1 MKMFK
6 RSGVLALLALAC
18 SPSMALA
25 HTGAATVSCTG
36 AEFSF
41 VKFQAGS
48 NTVNYKVT
56 VDGTT
61 AAEGTYVL
69 DQAGGTQG
77 HLSVPLTIY
86 DTHRVQAFSWWGP
99 AGTVNGESRPASSPA
114 LADQVV
120 HCAAAP
126 PPITVPTVP
135 TVPAV
140 PIAPAAPAP
149 LAATPAAATPSPT
162 IAVAGER
169 VISAPAARLS
179 VQSACAAT
187 HARVTVAA
195 RLMRQVRFSVK
206 GRPARTVDVASGRR
220 SVTTLVALRP
230 RGPVAQ
236 KVTTRITFRNG
247 TRPRTLVA
255 VARRCS
261 SAAVLPK
268 FTG

>member
-1 MKMFK
+1 MRLFK

-56 VDGTT
+56 VDGAT
-61 AAEGTYVL
+61 AAQGTYVL

-99 AGTVNGESRPASSPA
+99 AGTVDGHTRPATSPA
-114 LADQVV
+114 LADKVV
-120 HCAAAP
+120 SCAAAP
-126 PPITVPTVP
+126 APITLP
-135 TVPAV
+135 
-140 PIAPAAPAP
+140 APARAAPV
-149 LAATPAAATPSPT
+149 AATPAAATPAPT
-162 IAVAGER
+162 ITVAGER
-169 VISAPAARLS
+169 VVSVPAPRLT
-179 VQSACAAT
+179 VQQACAVT

-206 GRPARTVDVASGRR
+206 GRPARTVTVAPGRR
-220 SVTTLVALRP
+220 SITTLVALRP

-261 SAAVLPK
+261 SAAVVPK

>member
-1 MKMFK
+1 MKMLK
-6 RSGVLALLALAC
+6 RAGGLALVALAC
-18 SPSMALA
+18 SPAAAMA

-36 AEFSF
+36 ADFSF

-56 VDGTT
+56 VDGATT
-61 AAEGTYVL
+61 AEGTFVL

-77 HLSVPLTIY
+77 HLNVPFTLY

-99 AGTVNGESRPASSPA
+99 AGTADGNTRPASSPA
-114 LADQVV
+114 LADKIVD
-120 HCAAAP
+120 CAAAP
-126 PPITVPTVP
+126 APITVPVVP
-135 TVPAV
+135 VVP
-140 PIAPAAPAP
+140 APAP
-149 LAATPAAATPSPT
+149 AAATPAAATPAPT

-169 VISAPAARLS
+169 VVSAPAPRLT
-179 VQSACAAT
+179 VQSACAVT

-206 GRPARTVDVASGRR
+206 GRPARTVNVAPGLR
-220 SVTTLVALRP
+220 SVTALVALRP

-247 TRPRTLVA
+247 TRARTLVA

-261 SAAVLPK
+261 SAAVVPT

>member
-1 MKMFK
+1 MKMLT
-6 RSGVLALLALAC
+6 RVGVLALLALAC
-18 SPSMALA
+18 SPAAALA
-25 HTGAATVSCTG
+25 HTGAATVSCTR

-61 AAEGTYVL
+61 VVEGTYVL

-86 DTHRVQAFSWWGP
+86 DTHRVQAFAWWGP
-99 AGTVNGESRPASSPA
+99 VGIVDGHTRPATSPP
-114 LADQVV
+114 LADEVV
-120 HCAAAP
+120 DCAAAP
-126 PPITVPTVP
+126 LPVTTPVVPVTP
-135 TVPAV
+135 TPAAAA
-140 PIAPAAPAP
+140 APAAPAP
-149 LAATPAAATPSPT
+149 Q
-162 IAVAGER
+162 IVVAGER
-169 VISAPAARLS
+169 VVSIPTPRLT
-179 VQSACAAT
+179 VQDACAAT

-195 RLMRQVRFSVK
+195 VQMRTVRFSVR
-206 GRPARTVDVASGRR
+206 GRPARIVTVAPGRR
-220 SVTTLVALRP
+220 SVTALVALRS
-230 RGPVAQ
+230 RGPAAQ

-255 VARRCS
+255 VARRCA
-261 SAAVLPK
+261 SAAVAPT

>member
-1 MKMFK
+1 MKMLK
-6 RSGVLALLALAC
+6 RAGGLALVALAC
-18 SPSMALA
+18 SPAAAMA

-36 AEFSF
+36 ADFSF

-56 VDGTT
+56 VDGAT
-61 AAEGTYVL
+61 AAQGTFVL

-77 HLSVPLTIY
+77 HLNVPFTLY

-99 AGTVNGESRPASSPA
+99 AGTADGHTRPVSSPA
-114 LADQVV
+114 LADKIV

-126 PPITVPTVP
+126 APITVPVMP
-135 TVPAV
+135 V
-140 PIAPAAPAP
+140 APAP
-149 LAATPAAATPSPT
+149 APAAATPAAAPPAPT

-169 VISAPAARLS
+169 AVSAPAPRLT
-179 VQSACAAT
+179 VQSACAVT

-206 GRPARTVDVASGRR
+206 GRPARTVSVAPGLH
-220 SVTTLVALRP
+220 SVTALVALRP

-236 KVTTRITFRNG
+236 KVTTRIIFRNG
-247 TRPRTLVA
+247 TRARTLVA

-261 SAAVLPK
+261 SAAVVPT

>member
-1 MKMFK
+1 MKMLK
-6 RSGVLALLALAC
+6 RAGLLALVALAC
-18 SPSMALA
+18 SPAAALA
-25 HTGAATVSCTG
+25 HTGAATVSCTS

-41 VKFQAGS
+41 VNFHAGS

-56 VDGTT
+56 VDATTVAQGTF
-61 AAEGTYVL
+61 VL

-86 DTHRVQAFSWWGP
+86 DTHQVQAFSWWGP
-99 AGTVNGESRPASSPA
+99 AGTADGHTRPAASPA
-114 LADQVV
+114 LVDKTV
-120 HCAAAP
+120 HC
-126 PPITVPTVP
+126 
-135 TVPAV
+135 
-140 PIAPAAPAP
+140 PAAPAP
-149 LAATPAAATPSPT
+149 ITTPVVPVVPAPVAAAPAAATPAAAAPAPT

-169 VISAPAARLS
+169 VVSAPAPRLS
-179 VQSACAAT
+179 VQSACAST

-195 RLMRQVRFSVK
+195 RLMRTVRFSVK
-206 GRPARTVDVASGRR
+206 GRPARTVAVAPGLR
-220 SVTTLVALRP
+220 SVTALVELRP
-230 RGPVAQ
+230 RGPVVQ

-255 VARRCS
+255 AARRCS

>member
-1 MKMFK
+1 MRLFK

-18 SPSMALA
+18 SPAAALA

-48 NTVNYKVT
+48 NTVNYEVT

-77 HLSVPLTIY
+77 HLSVPLAIY
-86 DTHRVQAFSWWGP
+86 DTHQVKAFAWWGP
-99 AGTVNGESRPASSPA
+99 AGTVDGHTRPATSPP
-114 LADQVV
+114 LADKLV

-126 PPITVPTVP
+126 LPITTPVVPVAP
-135 TVPAV
+135 
-140 PIAPAAPAP
+140 APAAAV
-149 LAATPAAATPSPT
+149 PAAAAPTPTPT
-162 IAVAGER
+162 VVVAGER
-169 VISAPAARLS
+169 VVSIPAPRLH
-179 VQSACAAT
+179 VQAACAAT

-195 RLMRQVRFSVK
+195 AQMRTVRFSVA
-206 GRPARTVDVASGRR
+206 GRPARTVDVAAGRR
-220 SVTTLVALRP
+220 SVTTLVPLR
-230 RGPVAQ
+230 RGGPAAQ

-247 TRPRTLVA
+247 TRARTLVA

-261 SAAVLPK
+261 SAAVAPK